1 MHEHHVKIKRDIN
14 VEEFMK
20 NVLFIILLSIT
31 CAQADSIFDRQN
43 QNGDGSLTLEE
54 ERQAEGYVH
63 EGLAQERYN
72 EICKDGSETR
82 SNTYDD
88 ICSNSDRAFGDGWG
102 MIETMM
108 PIVSKA
114 YSAIGVA
121 GLMGGGMDLFP
132 LKATATENDLPVR
145 VDGDGNEFS
154 ANAEGVY
161 EDADGNAISRQ
172 EADSMD
178 KKKENKKDFCAIIP
192 GLTDMAAN
200 TMQTM
205 ENQQIQNGMQNPQE
219 MSGGS
224 PTRQA
229 QAFYAMSRSH
239 TARKK
244 SSEVQAGGWGAT
256 AACYTLKMTGIPG
269 IAEPYADPSTS
280 IIVKLGLSAA
290 VGLFYL
296 KKSKVHGEKAELLK
310 SLGDSFP
317 KAGECNPH
325 TETQCFCSNESSLAI
340 DAANYQKYCVPLLFA
355 NRGKDADSAVPCI
368 DANGQPDPE
377 CKCKKRRACI
387 DTKLSQDAIRL
398 GLDPSVLRSASQGIN
413 PLANGLAGAG
423 LGAGIEEQLALA
435 RKALKR
441 FPASKAPNLRGNKKA
456 QGIAKSLTDLGI
468 PAPAAALIASAN
480 IPVSGSSNVPALA
493 AAGLRGDTLGNDKN
507 AFKAAA
513 RDPRLKSGGSDN
525 PSFKKGGTNNPFAMK
540 KGRAQGGLEIQGDM
554 SKLANRATMDADI
567 NKDTGAGLFEILSHR
582 YKMRAWKEFE
592 GSMTIEQE

>member
-1 MHEHHVKIKRDIN
+1 
-14 VEEFMK
+14 MK

-31 CAQADSIFDRQN
+31 SAQADSIFDRQN

-63 EGLAQERYN
+63 EGLAQERLN
-72 EICKDGSETR
+72 DICKDGSETR
-82 SNTYDD
+82 ENTYDD
-88 ICSNSDRAFGDGWG
+88 ICSNSDRAFGGGWG

-121 GLMGGGMDLFP
+121 GLMGGGGMDLFP
-132 LKATATENDLPVR
+132 LKGTATENDLPVR

-154 ANAEGVY
+154 ANADGVY
-161 EDADGNAISRQ
+161 EDADGNSISRQ
-172 EADSMD
+172 EADGMD
-178 KKKENKKDFCAIIP
+178 EKKENKKDYCAIIP
-192 GLTDMAAN
+192 GLTDLAAN

-224 PTRQA
+224 PARQA

-244 SSEVQAGGWGAT
+244 SSTVQAGGWGGT
-256 AACYTLKMTGIPG
+256 AACYAIKASTG
-269 IAEPYADPSTS
+269 YANFSDPAL
-280 IIVKLGLSAA
+280 IVKLGLSTA
-290 VGLFYL
+290 VGLFYF
-296 KKSKVHGEKAELLK
+296 KKAKVHGEKADLLK
-310 SLGDSFP
+310 TLGDSFP
-317 KAGECNPH
+317 KAGDCNPH
-325 TETQCFCSNESSLAI
+325 TETQCFCSHESSLAI
-340 DAANYQKYCVPLLFA
+340 DAANYQKYCVPLLFG
-355 NRGKDADSAVPCI
+355 NRGNDAENAVPCI

-468 PAPAAALIASAN
+468 PAPAAALIASAK
-480 IPVSGSSNVPALA
+480 IPASASSNVPALA